1 MAKYQTCLKDS
12 DVVVTIHRG
21 IDQIGGCI
29 TEISTKTSRVFVD
42 FGQNLPGCAV
52 PTTPEQDKALV
63 HDIFSQNVKQHQAV
77 IYTHAHEDHVGLFD
91 LIPSDMPQYIGV
103 GGQELMLAK
112 YDLLKIAHEQDTEDS
127 EEKCEILTDDELKIK
142 RIEGFHTWERTAPH
156 ARPKPFMIGD
166 IRITPFFNSHSI
178 YDSYMFLIEAG
189 GKRIWHTGDYRDH
202 GYLGKGLYPTLRR
215 YASNIDL
222 LITEGTTLKRGDLCI
237 HECEVSRRMAC
248 VMSAFKYV
256 VVLVSATDIER
267 LTSVKEAARKAHK
280 KLYFT
285 GGMMGR
291 AMRIFTQ
298 REAKLSK
305 GLFAF
310 HPKYVGQ
317 GDSKLD
323 EMRQKGFVLMT
334 GASHL
339 DFVRKVCQG
348 LPSSEVL
355 FIYSAWDGYYK
366 DPLQVRQNPAYRDFR
381 EAFSNVVDI
390 HTSGHASRMCI
401 EKVIETI
408 KPKDVICI
416 HKEAGAEL

>member
-29 TEISTKTSRVFVD
+29 TEIATKTSRIFVD

-52 PTTPEQDKALV
+52 PTTPEQDEALV
-63 HDIFSQNVKQHQAV
+63 HDIFAQNVKQHQAV
-77 IYTHAHEDHVGLFD
+77 IYTHAHEDHVGLFH
-91 LIPSDMPQYIGV
+91 LIPSDVPQYIGV

-112 YDLLKIAHEQDTEDS
+112 YGLLKNAHEQDAEDS
-127 EEKCEILTDDELKIK
+127 EEKRKILIDDEQKIK
-142 RIEGFHTWERTAPH
+142 KIEGFHTWERTPPRT
-156 ARPKPFMIGD
+156 RPKSFMIGD

-178 YDSYMFLIEAG
+178 YDSYMFLIEAD

-202 GYLGKGLYPTLRR
+202 GYLGKGLYPTLQVN
-215 YASNIDL
+215 ASNIDL

-237 HECEVSRRMAC
+237 HEKEVSRRMAC
-248 VMSAFKYV
+248 VMRAFKYV
-256 VVLVSATDIER
+256 IVLVSATDMER
-267 LTSVKEAARKAHK
+267 LASIKTAAHEAHK
-280 KLYFT
+280 VLYFT

-291 AMRIFTQ
+291 AMRIFTH
-298 REAKLSK
+298 REAELSK

-310 HPKYVGQ
+310 HPKYVGEN
-317 GDSKLD
+317 DSKLD
-323 EMRQKGFVLMT
+323 GMRKKGFVLMT

-339 DFVRKVCQG
+339 DFVKKMCQG

-366 DPLQVRQNPAYRDFR
+366 DPMQVKQNPAYRDFR

-390 HTSGHASRMCI
+390 HTSGHASRKCI
-401 EKVIETI
+401 EKVIEI
-408 KPKDVICI
+408 VKPKDVICI
-416 HKEAGAEL
+416 HKEAEAEL